1 MITVIGLDGGRL
13 GEQATAALQTAT
25 CVAGARRHL
34 DAVDVPESAH
44 RIPMGALDP
53 VLDQVMAWE
62 GPVAVLASG
71 DPGFFGIVRAL
82 RARGARPRVVPAVS
96 SVATAF
102 ARVGLPWDDAVILSA
117 HGRAASGRSA
127 RRALAAALAHPKAAI
142 LTAPGSA
149 EPGAF
154 IPELLRAGRD
164 VYVAQRL
171 GTDDEEVARVEQEGD
186 AGRAWAHPN
195 VVLAVEPRHAVASA
209 MTWMP
214 GHHGAPDGWA
224 LPEAEFAHRESMITK
239 AEVRALAL
247 AHLAPRPG
255 TVVWD
260 VGAGSGSVAVE
271 CARFGAYAVA
281 FEKNPDDC
289 ARIRRNARAHGV
301 RVEVCEGRAPAS
313 LADRAERPAPDAIFF
328 GGGDDAVIGEA
339 LRRHHPERVV
349 AALASVDR
357 VRPVHDLLA
366 ASGYGV
372 SGTQIQ
378 ASRLA
383 PLPNGSLRFA
393 AVNPVTLLW
402 GLRPDAGDAEDGRP
416 AHGTI
421 GRSAGPEGTT
431 DHPGQQ
437 QEREGTT

>member
-34 DAVDVPESAH
+34 DAVDVPENAR
-44 RIPMGALDP
+44 RIPMGGLDP
-53 VLDQVMAWE
+53 VLDQVMAWD

-71 DPGFFGIVRAL
+71 DPGFFGVIRAL

-102 ARVGLPWDDAVILSA
+102 ARIGLPWDDAVILSA

-127 RRALAAALAHPKAAI
+127 HRALAAALAHPKAAI

-154 IPELLRAGRD
+154 IPELLRTGRE

-171 GTDDEEVARVEQEGD
+171 GADDEEVARVEHGVG
-186 AGRAWAHPN
+186 AGRTWAHPN
-195 VVLAVEPRHAVASA
+195 VVLGVDPRHAVAPS

-224 LPEAEFAHRESMITK
+224 LPEGEFSHRESMITK

-260 VGAGSGSVAVE
+260 VGAGSGSVAIE

-281 FEKNPDDC
+281 FEKNTDDC

-301 RVEVCEGRAPAS
+301 RVEVSEGHAPAS
-313 LADRAERPAPDAIFF
+313 LRDRADRPAPDAIFF
-328 GGGDDAVIGEA
+328 GGGDDTVIAEA
-339 LRRHHPERVV
+339 LRHHQPERVV

-357 VRPVHDLLA
+357 VRPVHDLIA

-402 GLRPDAGDAEDGRP
+402 GLRPDAGEGESGRAADGTAGRP
-416 AHGTI
+416 A
-421 GRSAGPEGTT
+421 RAEGTA
-431 DHPGQQ
+431 DHPEQQ
-437 QEREGTT
+437 REREGTT